1 MAEDASCLRLVVTR
15 GKSWLKSRNEK
26 KRKQRRKQVNDN
38 EVRIRSWA
46 IGLLIELLIIV
57 AAVGILAAPINN
69 NDMNVQKESIKQSQ
83 SEKPC
88 S

>member
-1 MAEDASCLRLVVTR
+1 M
-15 GKSWLKSRNEK
+15 
-26 KRKQRRKQVNDN
+26 NDN